1 MDLEPGDALVAA
13 RLALDEDQAILVTS
27 SGQSLRFPVRQL
39 RAASRQSGGVRG
51 IRLAKGDRVVGM
63 DTASPSGQLLVVTA
77 NGFGKRTPV
86 EEYPTH
92 SRGGQGV
99 YTFRPNDKTGPLVAA
114 RMVEPLQ
121 ELMIISRNGI
131 VLRTPV
137 DSIASQGRATMGVTL
152 MDVDPG
158 DSVASIT
165 TIDLSSYPGVE
176 PPAGDGARPGPNGG
190 RPAGPAAAKGKAPAR
205 SKPAASKPAASKPVA
220 AKPAKRPS
228 NPPPP
233 KKPTSGGRRS
243 AVEQTAA
250 KKARPSAGPK
260 TGAART
266 RRARR

>member
-13 RLALDEDQAILVTS
+13 RLARDQDQAILVTAR
-27 SGQSLRFPVRQL
+27 GQALRFPVSQL

-51 IRLAKGDRVVGM
+51 IRLIKGDKVVGM
-63 DTASPSGQLLVVTA
+63 DTASPGGQLLVVTA

-99 YTFRPNDKTGPLVAA
+99 QTFKPNDKTGPLVAA
-114 RMVEPLQ
+114 RIVEPLQ

-165 TIDLSSYPGVE
+165 TIDLSSPPGVE
-176 PPAGDGARPGPNGG
+176 PPAGDGARP
-190 RPAGPAAAKGKAPAR
+190 AAPAR
-205 SKPAASKPAASKPVA
+205 GRAPARGKAAG
-220 AKPAKRPS
+220 KPAKRPS
-228 NPPPP
+228 NATPP
-233 KKPTSGGRRS
+233 KKPAASERRV

-250 KKARPSAGPK
+250 KKTRPSADRKTAGP
-260 TGAART
+260 RT

>member
-1 MDLEPGDALVAA
+1 
-13 RLALDEDQAILVTS
+13 
-27 SGQSLRFPVRQL
+27 
-39 RAASRQSGGVRG
+39 
-51 IRLAKGDRVVGM
+51 M

-165 TIDLSSYPGVE
+165 TIDLSSPPGVE
-176 PPAGDGARPGPNGG
+176 PPAGDGARP
-190 RPAGPAAAKGKAPAR
+190 AAPAR
-205 SKPAASKPAASKPVA
+205 GRAPARGKAAG
-220 AKPAKRPS
+220 KPAKRLAKAA
-228 NPPPP
+228 PP

-243 AVEQTAA
+243 AAEQTAA